1 MELSQKEDQQ
11 FTIDQFIP
19 SGNDGSHN
27 NKLNS
32 CLVTPVGKFC
42 PSIPQ
47 FPLLIDAQKS
57 PLPIACI
64 G

>member
-1 MELSQKEDQQ
+1 
-11 FTIDQFIP
+11 
-19 SGNDGSHN
+19 
-27 NKLNS
+27 
-32 CLVTPVGKFC
+32 VGKFC

-64 G
+64 GW